1 MNFLGQH
8 FAFAN
13 YFVLINNT
21 FILVILT
28 LDCKILKPNI
38 GRYYKITEVNSRSR
52 KSNPDVT
59 LYRGSNVRKL
69 CLMHNN
75 VIM

>member
-1 MNFLGQH
+1 MNFLSQH

-13 YFVLINNT
+13 FCFINNT
-21 FILVILT
+21 FILVILS
-28 LDCKILKPNI
+28 LMDCKILKPNI

-59 LYRGSNVRKL
+59 LYRGSNVSNYVL
-69 CLMHNN
+69 CETM
-75 VIM
+75 